1 MKRTTTKIAVLIS
14 IAAIAAVAVVLC
26 LWRFKARAIDRR
38 NDVGY
43 RAELAGLVESQ
54 RSAAGEAARLRREL
68 VGVDFEALAARREKA
83 GDEEKKSIDGLFA
96 KRARAERMEKEV
108 VRLQNEARLR
118 VVARRQKEAAERGNR

>member
-1 MKRTTTKIAVLIS
+1 MKKTIAMMVAAMA
-14 IAAIAAVAVVLC
+14 AAIVVAVFFV
-26 LWRFKARAIDRR
+26 FKNHKIDRR
-38 NDVGY
+38 NDIGY

-108 VRLQNEARLR
+108 VRLQNEARQR
-118 VVARRQKEAAERGNR
+118 VAARRQKEAAEMGNF